1 MTSDAS
7 SLTLTGDLTVRRSAE
22 LHAALTAAVGRVRHL
37 VLDCRDAERVDLSF
51 LQLVIAARAALRAQG
66 GDLTLAAPA
75 AAVTEAACRAGL
87 AGPGAVADAADHAFW
102 HASETGAP

>member
-1 MTSDAS
+1 MSPDTS

-22 LHAALTAAVGRVRHL
+22 LHAALAQAVGRARH
-37 VLDCRDAERVDLSF
+37 VALDCRGAERVDLSF
-51 LQLVIAARAALRAQG
+51 LQLVLAAREAARAQQ
-66 GDLTLAAPA
+66 GDLILAPAAPA
-75 AAVTEAACRAGL
+75 VSEAACRAGL